1 MRDVVDVAV
10 VGAGPYGLSISAH
23 LRPLGLSLRTF
34 GQPMN
39 LWRSA
44 MPSGM
49 FLKSQPFASNLSDP
63 GRTSTL
69 EAYSRET
76 RIPYVSY
83 GVPVALETFVGY
95 GQWFQRK
102 QVPELEEVL
111 ITHIGREGD
120 LFALSTDGRETAYAR
135 TVVVAVGVEH
145 FAHLPEPYGSLP
157 RQFCTHSSSHVD
169 LRVFKDSDV
178 TFIGGGQSAL
188 ESAALA
194 SEHGANVRVVIR
206 APELRWNGTPLPPD
220 RPFLQQLLEP
230 EAGLGSGWS
239 TWFYSTR
246 ADLFTYLPSA
256 KRAKIARTALGPAG
270 AHWLRQR
277 VEGKIEVLRSHEVVG
292 IDSGQDNVRLR
303 LRDRSQRQVELA
315 TDHVIAAT
323 GYRPDL
329 KRLRFLDSEIAA
341 RLRKNGDAPWVDRD
355 FQSSVPGLYFAGPA
369 VASTFGPAMRFVYGS
384 DFAARR
390 LSTRLARN
398 MGRRPARAA
407 GVRT

>member
-10 VGAGPYGLSISAH
+10 VGAGPYGLSVTAH
-23 LRPLGLSLRTF
+23 LRSLGLSVRTF
-34 GQPMN
+34 GKPMN
-39 LWRSA
+39 LWQSA

-63 GRTSTL
+63 AHAYTL
-69 EAYSRET
+69 EAFSRESG
-76 RIPYVSY
+76 IPYVSY
-83 GVPVALETFVGY
+83 GVPVALETFVAY
-95 GQWFQRK
+95 GNWFQRK
-102 QVPELEEVL
+102 QVPDLEEVL
-111 ITHIGREGD
+111 ITNIAREGNT
-120 LFALSTDGRETAYAR
+120 FVLSTGEGDTARAR

-145 FAHLPEPYGSLP
+145 FAHLPEPYASLP
-157 RQFCTHSSSHVD
+157 RQICTHASAHVD

-206 APELRWNGTPLPPD
+206 APELRWNGAPLPPD
-220 RPFLQQLLEP
+220 RPFLQQLREP
-230 EAGLGSGWS
+230 EAGLGSGWT

-246 ADLFTYLPSA
+246 ADMFTYLPA
-256 KRAKIARTALGPAG
+256 VRRAKIARTALGPAG
-270 AHWLRQR
+270 AHWLRSR
-277 VEGKIEVLRSHEVVG
+277 VEGKIQVLRGHAVVG
-292 IDSGQDNVRLR
+292 VDSGKDKVRLR
-303 LRDRSQRQVELA
+303 LRDGSRRQVEIV

-329 KRLRFLDSEIAA
+329 RRLGFLDTEIAS
-341 RLRKNGDAPWVDRD
+341 RLDRNGEAPRVDRD
-355 FQSSVPGLYFAGPA
+355 FQSSVPGLYFVGPA

-398 MGRRPARAA
+398 IGRQHD
-407 GVRT
+407 GVRVPA